1 MSKSKFEI
9 SETSNRMLRRV
20 FSKIRFSTLVAMTA
34 VLAISGVAA
43 AQSDLADEFRQQ
55 ADREDAIIA
64 ELDTL
69 TQELQQVQSD
79 LENARR
85 LVNKSELTIEETE
98 EQKVLIDAQIREL
111 SLELEDAAIEGYVLS
126 DQNRGSLDAA
136 SVTDRI
142 RAENLLSGVQTTR
155 AELIAELEGLTQQRQ
170 LVDFSLERAK
180 QIRLD
185 NIAVQEDREAVLIDQ
200 RERQNQLYSQVQ
212 TRLDDLQAEAI
223 ASAQLDDE
231 LRALI
236 EECQGFALANDGELS
251 NPLGA
256 SRTTSS
262 FGYRIHPIYGTSR
275 LHAGIDLCPASG
287 ACSGAPITSAGPGRV
302 IFAGVQSGYGNT
314 VIVDHGEGI
323 TTLYAHLSSIQV
335 RNGQDLL
342 GLERVGLVGASG
354 NVTGAHLHF
363 EVRDN
368 GNPTDPWAH
377 IG

>member
-1 MSKSKFEI
+1 M
-9 SETSNRMLRRV
+9 
-20 FSKIRFSTLVAMTA
+20 AMTA

-236 EECQGFALANDGELS
+236 EERQGFALANDGELS

-256 SRTTSS
+256 SRTTSP

-368 GNPTDPWAH
+368 GSPTDPWAH

>member
-185 NIAVQEDREAVLIDQ
+185 NIAVQEDREAVLIGQ

-236 EECQGFALANDGELS
+236 EERQGFALANDGELS